1 MIGFHV
7 KHSTNFDLEKQSE
20 KQFFLLKKGLDF
32 FHLSLSE
39 KQANQFLLYIQLL
52 LEWNQQINLF
62 SKNDV
67 VRLSERHILES
78 VCWMLAF
85 DEIKAPI
92 MDLGSGAGF
101 PGIPISILNPEK
113 KVVLVES
120 KKKKAIFLNNVV
132 DKLDLQ
138 TQVLPERVED
148 LMHADKLQNYF
159 PSIISRAVTNLST
172 LLKWSQPLLCL
183 KGTLI
188 TFKGNSISEEI
199 EKLKQTYSKSLK
211 FDVNIIDYT
220 VVKNLETKP
229 KTEKRKLVKV
239 TLD

>member
-1 MIGFHV
+1 M